1 MQRRTFLSGLA
12 TSAAVSTGLTG
23 LTAAADTIPALAFD
37 STSSLL
43 AADGST
49 LSDDSLVAVWAADT
63 ATNGDADDDDD
74 AVEYPGR
81 IPLVA
86 VDESNAGAVAGFGTM
101 LVPDDADFTT
111 GNEEFVLN
119 VWDDLVGGGT
129 VLWDE
134 SHGQFYDLDSFQT
147 FESYAEANGYDVQA
161 TGDLTADLGSA
172 DALVVTS
179 PADAFSDAE
188 KSALADFVADGGALL
203 LHDQSDFS
211 NYDQTDNLN
220 AIAEAVDLAFRFNDD
235 QVFDDTNNAGV
246 DYVPTT
252 TAFNDAFDFFENRA
266 GIGSSGPDLGVGQT
280 YEVEVVSVTDG
291 DTVDVRFPG
300 GTVESIRV
308 LGIDTPE
315 KAFNS
320 EFERPEEWE
329 GLGDGSESIPLTSLQ
344 FGSTSCLVAADG
356 SKLTDD
362 DLVAVWA
369 EESAFVSDADG
380 DGDAT
385 TYGDDP
391 VPLAAVDG
399 RVAGFGGMLVSDG
412 TPFEY
417 GNEEFLLNVWD
428 DLVGGGTVL
437 WDESHGQYYGLSQ
450 FDGFSAYAED
460 NGYDLRATDDLV
472 ADLDDGDAD
481 AVVVTSPG
489 YGFDQAEIDALAD
502 FVSEGGAVFLHDQSD
517 YGNYD
522 ATDALNELAVGLD
535 LGFGFD
541 DSQVMDYEENSGAP
555 FRPTTTN
562 FDESLPYFTD
572 RPGAGD
578 ETTYP
583 YLAYWADE
591 ATTFA
596 QSQLAGQT
604 VDLWFD
610 PNEGV
615 RDAFG
620 RLLGYI
626 GYDADG
632 SGSRDALFN
641 RRLVAEGYARVYG
654 SGLSRHESFWTA
666 ENEARQSGR
675 GVWSQSDPE
684 NSPAIRNRDVESIF
698 VPNAARVTVSRGTLG
713 RGHVAAFAAD
723 SASTPGAPLA
733 AVDRG
738 KRVAMVG
745 GLLVDE
751 SYEADEEFAVS
762 TANYENFVFLTNLLD
777 SLSARDGDVLVD
789 GGHGQ
794 FAADYALSSE
804 DAAYYQRFLEGV
816 GIGFEQVND
825 LTSDRLAE
833 ARAMLV
839 TTPTAALSD
848 AELDSLARFRARGGS
863 VVLLGDAAAPA
874 DARENLN
881 AVAAALGSKLRLS
894 GDAVTDPSANVN
906 DDPTIPVTGSFNPAV
921 DVTDA
926 VTPEAWGE
934 NADEPGNG
942 PKGPKDKKPGKGP
955 KGKTH

>member
-12 TSAAVSTGLTG
+12 TSAAVTTGLTG
-23 LTAAADTIPALAFD
+23 LTRAAQTIPPLAFD
-37 STSSLL
+37 STSSIL
-43 AADGST
+43 AADGT
-49 LSDDSLVAVWAADT
+49 PLSDDSLVAVWAEDT
-63 ATNGDADDDDD
+63 ATNDDADDDGD
-74 AVEYPGR
+74 AVEYSGR

-86 VDESNAGAVAGFGTM
+86 IDDSNAGAVAGFGTM
-101 LVPDDADFTT
+101 LVPDDTDFTT
-111 GNEEFVLN
+111 GNDEFVLN
-119 VWDDLVGGGT
+119 VWDALVGGGT
-129 VLWDE
+129 VRWDE
-134 SHGQFYDLDSFQT
+134 SHGQFYDLGSFQT

-161 TGDLTADLGSA
+161 TGDLVADLDGA
-172 DALVVTS
+172 DALVVTT

-188 KSALADFVADGGALL
+188 QTALADFVADGGTLM

-220 AIAEAVDLAFRFNDD
+220 AIADALGLAFRFNDD
-235 QVFDDTNNAGV
+235 QVFDSTNNAGV

-252 TAFNDAFDFFENRA
+252 TAFNDAFDLFADRT
-266 GIGSSGPDLGVGQT
+266 GIGDSGPDLEVGRT
-280 YEVEVVSVTDG
+280 YEVQVETVTDG

-308 LGIDTPE
+308 LGVDTPE
-315 KAFNS
+315 KAFNA

-329 GLGDGSESIPLTSLQ
+329 GLGDGSETTPLPALQ
-344 FGSTSCLVAADG
+344 FGSTSALVDADG
-356 SKLTDD
+356 SRLTDD

-369 EESAFVSDADG
+369 EDSARVTDADG
-380 DGDAT
+380 NGDAT
-385 TYGDDP
+385 PYGDDP
-391 VPLAAVDG
+391 IPLAAVDG
-399 RVAGFGGMLVSDG
+399 RVAGFGSMLVSDG
-412 TPFEY
+412 TPYEY
-417 GNEEFLLNVWD
+417 GNEEFLLTVWD

-450 FDGFSAYAED
+450 FDGFGSYAED
-460 NGYDLRATDDLV
+460 NGYDVRATDDLV
-472 ADLDDGDAD
+472 ADLDAAD
-481 AVVVTSPG
+481 AVVVTTPG
-489 YGFDQAEIDALAD
+489 YAFDQAEIDALAE

-517 YGNYD
+517 YGGYD
-522 ATDALNELAVGLD
+522 ATAAMNDLAAGLD

-541 DSQVMDYEENSGAP
+541 DSQVMDDESNSGAP
-555 FRPTTTN
+555 FRPTTTR
-562 FDESLPYFTD
+562 FDDSLPYFVD
-572 RPGAGD
+572 RPGLGE

-591 ATTFA
+591 ATDFA
-596 QSQLAGQT
+596 RAELAGET

-615 RDAFG
+615 RDPFG

-626 GYDADG
+626 GYDADD

-641 RRLVAEGYARVYG
+641 RRLIADGYARVYG
-654 SGLSRHESFWTA
+654 SGLSRHESFWAA
-666 ENEARQSGR
+666 EADARAADR
-675 GVWSQSDPE
+675 GLWAESDPE
-684 NSPAIRNRDVESIF
+684 NSPAIRNRRVESVF

-713 RGHVAAFAAD
+713 RGRVAAFAGS

-751 SYEADEEFAVS
+751 SYEADEDFAVS
-762 TANYENFVFLTNLLD
+762 TATYENFVFLTNLLD
-777 SLSARDGDVLVD
+777 SLAATDGDVLID

-816 GIGFEQVND
+816 GIGLEQVND
-825 LTSDRLAE
+825 LTADRLGD
-833 ARAMLV
+833 ARALLV
-839 TTPTAALSD
+839 TTPTAALSE
-848 AELDSLARFRARGGS
+848 AELDSLARFRARGGA

-894 GDAVTDPSANVN
+894 GDAVTDPEANVN
-906 DDPTIPVTGSFNPAV
+906 EDPTIPVTGTFNPAV
-921 DVTDA
+921 DVTRP
-926 VTPEAWGE
+926 VEPEPWGE
-934 NADEPGNG
+934 DEDEPGNS
-942 PKGPKDKKPGKGP
+942 PKGPTGDKAGKG
-955 KGKTH
+955 KKRGRGD